1 MLWFNAGMETT
12 TTAYLGL
19 GANLGDR
26 LGALRGAR
34 QALQKSPSVT
44 VLASAPLYEAA
55 AVGGPAGQPPFL
67 NTVLKIDTVLS
78 PERLLELCHAIEK
91 DFGRQRQEH
100 WGPRTLDIDLLL
112 FGTLIR
118 LERDLVLPHPRL
130 QEREFVLAPLVDLA
144 PDLTHPVVFLT
155 VHELYL
161 RLDAS
166 QGVQRVAE
174 LW

>member
-1 MLWFNAGMETT
+1 MEST

-34 QALQKSPSVT
+34 QALHKNPSVR
-44 VLASAPLYEAA
+44 VLASAPLYESA
-55 AVGGPAGQPPFL
+55 AVGGPDGQPPYL
-67 NTVLKIDTVLS
+67 NTVLKVDTVLS
-78 PERLLELCHAIEK
+78 PERLLALCHAIEK
-91 DFGRQRQEH
+91 DFGRLRHEP
-100 WGPRTLDIDLLL
+100 WGPRTLDIDLLF
-112 FGTLIR
+112 FGSMLR
-118 LERDLVLPHPRL
+118 LEEGLVLPHPRL
-130 QEREFVLAPLVDLA
+130 HEREFVLAPLVDLA
-144 PDLTHPVVFLT
+144 PDLTHPVVFRT

-161 RLDAS
+161 RLGTS